1 MYSPTMAWCDAS
13 GGRSTDRSL
22 ESTELRGQVEA
33 IFEATFGGGE
43 CHDGGGIWLERQS
56 YIEILQ
62 DIDGATLEEAHAIL
76 QDYPEDSWLR
86 VKDFLDILFTS
97 EVQKAEE
104 SMQER
109 NQPGASTALEVHKI
123 ETSVTEGSD
132 VQKPSTSE
140 AHLRTYFL
148 KDYKNG
154 GVFHHDEYYFE
165 DDHCWVHEWLGIKVW
180 RDALDLTQTGGD
192 GDVEC
197 YFHYTTELGFRNI
210 THASKAAVEVFASL
224 ITSGE
229 KANAWWGKGVYCV
242 RKPPDEWP
250 SVETLLDNNYRNMLK
265 RDIGLKGHDAAIQD
279 YRSRVEFCIPILV
292 NASVAYDVSE
302 RPTPEMVEQA
312 GLNLAGKLLNEAG
325 MPPRECIV
333 VRAQGEGVISNAR
346 AVLVETLRCRAEAA
360 VTRRGLVDEYAL
372 SALHRLGQV
381 LRNRGELAEA
391 EAVWR
396 RVLEAREAKWGA
408 KDEETLVTF
417 NNLAA
422 VLYHQGKYEEAEPL
436 YRRALEGSVVPEVFT
451 QLNNL
456 AFLLHEQGKYEES
469 EALCRRAL
477 EGREAYFGAR
487 HPLTLMSTTNLGALL
502 CDQGKLDES
511 EVLLHRAVEGEEAQQ
526 GSHHPE
532 TLRSVFRLA
541 RLRVA
546 QGRLEEG
553 EVHFRRAMEGF
564 ETQLGVR
571 HQWTL
576 DAISGLAKLLE
587 AKGSEEAHKLYQ
599 RQLDALK
606 ELHGP
611 DHAQTCECRERLEHL
626 RGNKRQEDPTA
637 EAMMPDSADQ

>member
-1 MYSPTMAWCDAS
+1 MLS
-13 GGRSTDRSL
+13 
-22 ESTELRGQVEA
+22 
-33 IFEATFGGGE
+33 IF
-43 CHDGGGIWLERQS
+43 
-56 YIEILQ
+56 
-62 DIDGATLEEAHAIL
+62 
-76 QDYPEDSWLR
+76 
-86 VKDFLDILFTS
+86 
-97 EVQKAEE
+97 
-104 SMQER
+104 
-109 NQPGASTALEVHKI
+109 
-123 ETSVTEGSD
+123 
-132 VQKPSTSE
+132 
-140 AHLRTYFL
+140 FL
-148 KDYKNG
+148 K
-154 GVFHHDEYYFE
+154 
-165 DDHCWVHEWLGIKVW
+165 
-180 RDALDLTQTGGD
+180 
-192 GDVEC
+192 
-197 YFHYTTELGFRNI
+197 
-210 THASKAAVEVFASL
+210 
-224 ITSGE
+224 
-229 KANAWWGKGVYCV
+229 
-242 RKPPDEWP
+242 
-250 SVETLLDNNYRNMLK
+250 
-265 RDIGLKGHDAAIQD
+265 D

-302 RPTPEMVEQA
+302 RPTPEMVEQGKPA
-312 GLNLAGKLLNEAG
+312 GVNLAGKLLNEAG
-325 MPPRECIV
+325 MPPREY
-333 VRAQGEGVISNAR
+333 
-346 AVLVETLRCRAEAA
+346 
-360 VTRRGLVDEYAL
+360 EYAL

-576 DAISGLAKLLE
+576 DAILGLAKLLE

-637 EAMMPDSADQ
+637 EAMMPDSADQNANEDHPIQCKDHPHCVKIK

>member
-1 MYSPTMAWCDAS
+1 MEAVC
-13 GGRSTDRSL
+13 
-22 ESTELRGQVEA
+22 RG
-33 IFEATFGGGE
+33 F
-43 CHDGGGIWLERQS
+43 
-56 YIEILQ
+56 
-62 DIDGATLEEAHAIL
+62 
-76 QDYPEDSWLR
+76 
-86 VKDFLDILFTS
+86 
-97 EVQKAEE
+97 
-104 SMQER
+104 
-109 NQPGASTALEVHKI
+109 
-123 ETSVTEGSD
+123 
-132 VQKPSTSE
+132 
-140 AHLRTYFL
+140 
-148 KDYKNG
+148 
-154 GVFHHDEYYFE
+154 
-165 DDHCWVHEWLGIKVW
+165 
-180 RDALDLTQTGGD
+180 
-192 GDVEC
+192 
-197 YFHYTTELGFRNI
+197 
-210 THASKAAVEVFASL
+210 AAVL
-224 ITSGE
+224 
-229 KANAWWGKGVYCV
+229 
-242 RKPPDEWP
+242 KP
-250 SVETLLDNNYRNMLK
+250 
-265 RDIGLKGHDAAIQD
+265 Q
-279 YRSRVEFCIPILV
+279 
-292 NASVAYDVSE
+292 
-302 RPTPEMVEQA
+302 
-312 GLNLAGKLLNEAG
+312 
-325 MPPRECIV
+325 
-333 VRAQGEGVISNAR
+333 
-346 AVLVETLRCRAEAA
+346 
-360 VTRRGLVDEYAL
+360 
-372 SALHRLGQV
+372 LGQV

-576 DAISGLAKLLE
+576 DAILGLAKLLE
-587 AKGSEEAHKLYQ
+587 AKGSEEASWRGSSSSSVSSALCSFGCFVSSKMHPIAFRSTHLWFSEAWSVLSKSLSPLGFKAHKLYQ